1 MKILF
6 ISSLY
11 APDIGGGAEIILKR
25 TVEGLQVRGY
35 KVSVLATSAQPGL
48 HMAAVDQI
56 KVYRAGLHNLYWHFT
71 AQRPGRLARLGWH
84 LRDRYNHSMR
94 EHVKRV
100 LELEQPDLVVC
111 HNLTGWSVS
120 AWDEIAA
127 ADVPIVQV
135 LHDMYLLC
143 PSSTM
148 FKKGRDCRQ
157 QCGLCARFRKG
168 HDERSGQVDT
178 VVGVSRYMLD
188 TLQAYGYFQG
198 SRGYVVH
205 NASPYS
211 APVRTGKNI
220 PTINLASDTSLR
232 QQTGSYSSPHLETH
246 LRMLG
251 KSPVEASSLA
261 TPLRFGYMG
270 TLSDPKGVGWLIEQ
284 FQHLPCDATLQIAG
298 RGQIADEQRFKAM
311 ATSPNIS
318 FVGYQKPEDFY
329 SQIDVAIVPSMWNE
343 PFGMVAVEAC
353 AHSKPVIASRM
364 GGLTEIIQ
372 DQFNGLLCSP
382 DDPDSLGVAMLKL
395 HQQPQLLAR
404 LSAQARSS
412 VASFLSLDLM
422 LDQYESIFNQTL
434 LDRIVLPGTHPLSN
448 PV

>member
-11 APDIGGGAEIILKR
+11 APDIGGGAEVILQR
-25 TVEGLQVRGY
+25 TVEGLQRRGY
-35 KVSVLATSAQPGL
+35 QVAVLATAGQPGL
-48 HMAAVDQI
+48 HMNAVNQI

-94 EHVKRV
+94 DYVKDV
-100 LELEQPDLVVC
+100 LELERPDLVVC

-120 AWDEIAA
+120 AWDEVAA
-127 ADVPIVQV
+127 ADLPMVQV

-148 FKKGRDCRQ
+148 FRKGHSCQQ

-168 HDERSGQVDT
+168 HDERSARVDT

-188 TLQAYGYFQG
+188 TLKANGYFQG

-211 APVRTGKNI
+211 APGLI
-220 PTINLASDTSLR
+220 
-232 QQTGSYSSPHLETH
+232 
-246 LRMLG
+246 
-251 KSPVEASSLA
+251 ASSA
-261 TPLRFGYMG
+261 NAADPDQAPLRFGYLG
-270 TLSDPKGVGWLIEQ
+270 TLSEPKGVGWLIEQ

-298 RGQIADEQRFKAM
+298 RGQLEDERKFKAM
-311 ATSPNIS
+311 AKSPNIS
-318 FVGYQKPEDFY
+318 FVGYQKPEEFY

-353 AHSKPVIASRM
+353 AHSRPVIASRM

-404 LSAQARSS
+404 LSAQARGS
-412 VASFLSLDLM
+412 VASLLNLDLM
-422 LDQYESIFNQTL
+422 LDQYESIFAQTL
-434 LDRIVLPGTHPLSN
+434 LDRVALPGMQPLSN

>member
-11 APDIGGGAEIILKR
+11 APDIGGGAEIILQR

-48 HMAAVDQI
+48 HMDAVNQV
-56 KVYRAGLHNLYWHFT
+56 KVYRAGLQNLYWHFT

-84 LRDRYNHSMR
+84 LRDRYNDGMR
-94 EHVKRV
+94 QHVKRV

-127 ADVPIVQV
+127 ADLPIVQV

-143 PSSTM
+143 PGSTM
-148 FKKGRDCRQ
+148 FKKGHSCQQ

-168 HDERSGQVDT
+168 HDERSTQVDT
-178 VVGVSRYMLD
+178 VVGVSRYMLE

-211 APVRTGKNI
+211 AP
-220 PTINLASDTSLR
+220 ASTA
-232 QQTGSYSSPHLETH
+232 
-246 LRMLG
+246 
-251 KSPVEASSLA
+251 PVAVPA
-261 TPLRFGYMG
+261 DNARAQAPLRFGYLG

-298 RGQIADEQRFKAM
+298 RGQADDERRFKAM
-311 ATSPNIS
+311 AKSSRIS
-318 FVGYQKPEDFY
+318 FVGYQKPEEFY

-353 AHSKPVIASRM
+353 AHSRPVIASRM

-372 DQFNGLLCSP
+372 DQYNGLLCSP
-382 DDPDSLGVAMLKL
+382 DDPDSLGMAMLRL

-412 VASFLSLDLM
+412 VASLLNLDLM

-434 LDRIVLPGTHPLSN
+434 LDRIVLPGTHHLSN